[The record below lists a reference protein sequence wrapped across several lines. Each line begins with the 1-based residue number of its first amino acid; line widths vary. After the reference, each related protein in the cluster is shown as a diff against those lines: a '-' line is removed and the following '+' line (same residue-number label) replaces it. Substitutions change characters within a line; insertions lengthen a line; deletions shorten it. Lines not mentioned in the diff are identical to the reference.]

1 MTDRDGLLRAICAS
15 PDDDAP
21 RLVYADWLDEH
32 GDGLLAEF
40 IRVQIAL
47 AKLSTDRRD
56 EHPLS
61 IRASQLFAQKSA
73 WKNVI
78 GHDVQTVANFDLDKF
93 HRGFHHVWFGE
104 VHHFVRLPKDWWRFG
119 PIDLVMI
126 GFGSPKSAEVKHAEK
141 AAKQA
146 ILPRVRTVCL
156 LGMNLNNKW
165 IETFLS
171 LSDGCDWHRFELLSN
186 RVTDATCTMLA
197 QSRLATSACE
207 LFIDSNRVSA
217 TGRQTLKDVFG
228 ERLANRTKTDL
239 G

>member
-1 MTDRDGLLRAICAS
+1 MTDRDALLRAICEN

-21 RLVYADWLDEH
+21 RLVFADWLDAH
-32 GDGLLAEF
+32 GDPLRAEF
-40 IRVQIAL
+40 IRVQIEL
-47 AKLSTDRRD
+47 AKVSADRRKD
-56 EHPLS
+56 HPLS
-61 IRASQLFAQKSA
+61 VRERELFAQKTA
-73 WKNVI
+73 WKDVI
-78 GHDVQTVANFDLDKF
+78 GHDFQTVANFDLDKF
-93 HRGFHHVWFGE
+93 YRGFHHVWFGE
-104 VHHFVRLPKDWWRFG
+104 VNHFARLPKDWWRFG

-146 ILPRVRTVCL
+146 ILARVRTVCL

-171 LSDGCDWHRFELLSN
+171 LSEGCDWSRFELLSN
-186 RVTDATCTMLA
+186 RVTDATCNLLA
-197 QSRLATSACE
+197 QSRLATSLCE
-207 LFIDSNRVSA
+207 LFVDSNRVSA
-217 TGRQTLKDVFG
+217 AGQQTLKGVFG